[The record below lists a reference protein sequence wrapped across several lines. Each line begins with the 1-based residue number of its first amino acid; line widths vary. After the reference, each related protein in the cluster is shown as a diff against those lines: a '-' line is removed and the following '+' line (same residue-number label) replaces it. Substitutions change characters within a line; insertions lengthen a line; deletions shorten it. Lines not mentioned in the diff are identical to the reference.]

1 MNKDEAK
8 KALEEAFKGSCIPE
22 FDGEFHLSSPFTHW
36 RYGDEEICLDGDFT
50 LPQLKAIV
58 AFMEAE

>member
-8 KALEEAFKGSCIPE
+8 KVLEEAFERSPAFVHDDTE
-22 FDGEFHLSSPFTHW
+22 EDGTFVLN
-36 RYGDEEICLDGDFT
+36 GDFT

-58 AFMEAE
+58 NYMESK